1 MSRKISL
8 FGDILVDLVKIG
20 ETFAPQPGGSIFNTA
35 MTAAGSGYDVNFISQ
50 IGDDYWGGYLLNV
63 CRSLKIGTDNIF
75 LSDKTKT
82 SLAFAILDE
91 HGNAKYDFYKAQERH
106 DFDPSVLSG
115 SSLFHF
121 GSTFSL
127 MPHNRDNIMRFVTFC
142 RENGILISY
151 DPNCRPN
158 SDIQLMRRW
167 CTMADIVKMSEED
180 MRYIYPNMSVF
191 DGAMTILSNGAKL
204 VVVTLG
210 SKGAVAYTAESMGY
224 APCQNT
230 DKPIKNTIGAGD
242 NFNAGLVYGMM
253 KYNITRG
260 NIERGLSEEQWDQ
273 LIACGQT
280 FSAECCK
287 SLNNYISKEF
297 GLKVKSE
304 K

>member
-1 MSRKISL
+1 MNKISF
-8 FGDILVDLVKIG
+8 FGDILVDLVMQVSG
-20 ETFAPQPGGSIFNTA
+20 SFRPQPGGSIFNTA

-106 DFDPSVLSG
+106 DFDPNVLSG

-180 MRYIYPNMSVF
+180 MRYIYLNMSVF

-242 NFNAGLVYGMM
+242 NFTAGLIEYIIAH
-253 KYNITRG
+253 NILTADA
-260 NIERGLSEEQWDQ
+260 LSAMPEDQ
-273 LIACGQT
+273 LTQLCVSGNEA
-280 FSAECCK
+280 
-287 SLNNYISKEF
+287 SLKH
-297 GLKVKSE
+297 LTK
-304 K
+304 